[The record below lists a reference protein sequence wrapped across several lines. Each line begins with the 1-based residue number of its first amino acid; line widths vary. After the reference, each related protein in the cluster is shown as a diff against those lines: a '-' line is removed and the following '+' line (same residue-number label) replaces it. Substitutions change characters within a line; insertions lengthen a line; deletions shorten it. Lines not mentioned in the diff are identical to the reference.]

1 MDNYERKRLIGR
13 GSYGEAWTVRS
24 KIDKKKYILKIISAI
39 NISQSDRNRGQLE
52 IDALKKLVHHD
63 NVVKYVDDFY
73 ESEKQ
78 QFSIIMEYCKN
89 GDLAK
94 AFANKIKTGD
104 AFGAERGITFSIHKI
119 HFLFLHE
126 HFFALLNQYF

>member
-24 KIDKKKYILKIISAI
+24 KIDQKKYILKIISAI
-39 NISQSDRNRGQLE
+39 NISQNDRNRGQLE
-52 IDALKKLVHHD
+52 IDALQKLVHHD
-63 NVVKYVDDFY
+63 NIVKYVNDFY
-73 ESEKQ
+73 EPEKQ
-78 QFSIIMEYCKN
+78 QFYIIMEYCKN

-94 AFANKIKTGD
+94 AFANKVKNGD

-126 HFFALLNQYF
+126 KNLLPDY